1 MRLPSK
7 GLLQGVP
14 PRWGVG
20 TGTGWMIEGC
30 LWDRMGWGER
40 PVCRCGLAHFPFS
53 ERSSERMLLPG
64 KMPWHSWSQLVNCS
78 RSHFSYTLEK
88 TSNQWEELIQ
98 RD

>member
-1 MRLPSK
+1 
-7 GLLQGVP
+7 
-14 PRWGVG
+14 
-20 TGTGWMIEGC
+20 
-30 LWDRMGWGER
+30 
-40 PVCRCGLAHFPFS
+40 
-53 ERSSERMLLPG
+53 MLLPG